1 MNLNVLSYVARSKN
15 RRRILLALENNK
27 LPSQLTKELKL
38 QDSNV
43 ARALR
48 ELEQA
53 KLVKC
58 LTSGKMGKIFQ
69 LTEEGKQIRK
79 ELTNMNLGF

>member
-1 MNLNVLSYVARSKN
+1 MLSYVARSKN
-15 RRRILLALENNK
+15 RRRILFALDTNK

-48 ELEQA
+48 ELEDA

-58 LTSGKMGKIFQ
+58 LTSGKMGKIFA
-69 LTEEGKQIRK
+69 LTDEGKQIRK
-79 ELTNMNLGF
+79 ELVSMNLTG